1 MLLSELNCVEDLRA
15 ALLAS
20 SRMPWVGGP
29 PASFRGR
36 RFLDG
41 GLAESIPYRTAVALG
56 ATHVLVLQTRPHGV
70 GVEPVASFADRIIT
84 WRLRALNPA
93 LIEPLSAPVW
103 RLRPCGCR
111 ARGGHRCAAARR
123 PVPLRTA
130 ATGGESGGRT
140 DGAVR
145 GSTRGRRA
153 GGARARRAG
162 APCRC
167 RERSIRCLAPTR
179 EGAKMSA
186 NKRWRRHKMWDVHF
200 GHGFWTG
207 FAVYGRR
214 PWRRPVNARPA
225 LCGGCGRRG
234 AR

>member
-29 PASFRGR
+29 PASFRER

-41 GLAESIPYRTAVALG
+41 GLAESIPYRTAVALVN
-56 ATHVLVLQTRPHGV
+56 ARARPADPAAWGGRRAGRVVRRSHHHLAAPRP
-70 GVEPVASFADRIIT
+70 EPRADR
-84 WRLRALNPA
+84 
-93 LIEPLSAPVW
+93 PLSAPVW

-140 DGAVR
+140 DEAVR

-162 APCRC
+162 AQCRC

-214 PWRRPVNARPA
+214 PWRRPVTARPA